1 MSSIVSAAIVTKVAD
16 FAAKVAMNI
25 YIKWH
30 FGGSH
35 ERAERY
41 RARLA
46 RIDAVKEYKA
56 EQEKA
61 NEK

>member
-1 MSSIVSAAIVTKVAD
+1 MSIVSAAIITKVAD
-16 FAAKVAMNI
+16 FAAKVAMNL
-25 YIKWH
+25 YVKWH

-46 RIDAVKEYKA
+46 RIDEAKKQKESN
-56 EQEKA
+56 
-61 NEK
+61 NETGK

>member
-1 MSSIVSAAIVTKVAD
+1 MSTIVSAAIVTKVAD
-16 FAAKVAMNI
+16 FAAKVAMNL
-25 YIKWH
+25 YVKWH

-41 RARLA
+41 RAKL
-46 RIDAVKEYKA
+46 K

-61 NEK
+61 KNEADK

>member
-1 MSSIVSAAIVTKVAD
+1 MSTIVSAAIITKVAD
-16 FAAKVAMNI
+16 FAAMVAMNL

-46 RIDAVKEYKA
+46 RIDEAKKQKEAKD
-56 EQEKA
+56 EVGK
-61 NEK
+61 

>member
-1 MSSIVSAAIVTKVAD
+1 MASIVSAAIVTKCAD
-16 FAAKVAMNI
+16 FCAKVAMNL

-46 RIDAVKEYKA
+46 RIEAVKEFKA
-56 EQEKA
+56 EQEK
-61 NEK
+61 K

>member
-16 FAAKVAMNI
+16 FAAKVCMNI

-41 RARLA
+41 RAQLR
-46 RIDAVKEYKA
+46 RIDEIKA
-56 EQEKA
+56 FKKEQEKA